1 MNKKIF
7 SILSLL
13 FMPILAFAHVSYVIP
28 KDDFSANL
36 GSDTAYIA
44 NTLSSFQ
51 FILIGVISLA
61 AVVFLIYLSRKIPFV
76 NKNINSIEQRLSS
89 YHEFI
94 PWIARLALGIGLLG
108 AGVEGVL
115 LSPTLSGMFAFSFI
129 QTLLGFFFLMGFMLT
144 PTIIVTIGLYFF
156 ALTKSFYIIGN
167 LDILA
172 LALGLLF
179 FHSARP
185 GVDDILGTSW
195 LKFIKINRH
204 FLAPIMRF
212 GVGFAMLFLALYE
225 KIFNPYVSELV
236 VHKFNL
242 ANIIPVSP
250 NMWVVGTGVIEALL
264 GVLLIIGLYTRLT
277 AIVSIF
283 VLSLTFFYFKEAV
296 YSHVTLFSI
305 LAVVAIEGGG
315 LASIDALRKK
325 NRLDLAK
332 SNKQVL

>member
-7 SILSLL
+7 YILGFL
-13 FMPILAFAHVSYVIP
+13 FLPFLTYAHVSYVIP
-28 KDDFSANL
+28 KQDFDAHMGPDSE
-36 GSDTAYIA
+36 YII
-44 NTLSSFQ
+44 NTISNSQ
-51 FILIGVISLA
+51 FAIIGIASIVGLIL
-61 AVVFLIYLSRKIPFV
+61 LIYISKKVKFVNRKI
-76 NKNINSIEQRLSS
+76 NKIEQKLAS

-115 LSPTLSGMFAFSFI
+115 LSPTLSEMSTFSFI

-144 PTIIVTIGLYFF
+144 PTILITIGLYFF
-156 ALTKSFYIIGN
+156 ALTKSFYMIGN

-172 LALGLLF
+172 LCLALLV

-195 LKFIKINRH
+195 LRFLKVNRNL
-204 FLAPIMRF
+204 LAPIVRV
-212 GVGFAMLFLALYE
+212 GVGSAMLFLALYE

-236 VHKFNL
+236 VYKFDL
-242 ANIIPVSP
+242 MSIIPVSA
-250 NMWVVGTGVIEALL
+250 NMWVVGTGVVEAVL
-264 GVLLIIGLYTRLT
+264 GILLILGLYTRLT
-277 AIVSIF
+277 SIVSIF

-305 LAVVAIEGGG
+305 LAITAIEGGG
-315 LASIDALRKK
+315 LASVDSLRKNIRFNLFK
-325 NRLDLAK
+325 K
-332 SNKQVL
+332 SEQVV